1 MKPDTCGLKA
11 SPALRARLI
20 LKCMKCGRFEGVG
33 SSGAAETPDDDRAVY
48 CSFSKPTTPTFGEVT
63 ISRCSYAGRCWCP
76 RSHFTAPIFIRP
88 LCGALTSLPAAPPLP
103 RADCPL
109 LHRVVLLL
117 LPPGCGRPAP
127 RGTRGTCPAASR
139 ARAGRVLPRRVGPT

>member
-48 CSFSKPTTPTFGEVT
+48 CSFSKPTTPTFGEVM

-88 LCGALTSLPAAPPLP
+88 LCGALTSLPLRLHLFPALTAPCSTASCCCSCP
-103 RADCPL
+103 RAAVGPL
-109 LHRVVLLL
+109 LAALAALAPL
-117 LPPGCGRPAP
+117 LPVPVPPPRPP
-127 RGTRGTCPAASR
+127 SPC
-139 ARAGRVLPRRVGPT
+139 